1 MKKFLLLLCCW
12 FSVIGLSAQTY
23 DSEEYIEIYLRGS
36 MTNNFG
42 ALDNYKFSRSGN
54 TYSLTLAELDGTFKI
69 ADANWS
75 IVNHT
80 YTANAISADGTYT
93 FSNGGDNSTASGLK
107 NVTISFTF
115 NKENPKANLN
125 VTFKQESSEGG
136 EGEGGGNEG
145 GDNEGGEQQPS
156 GYHVYFDNT
165 LGWTPYVWAWNATEN
180 CTAAGTWPG
189 DPMTQKDG
197 KYYWEAP
204 AGKAPTHIIFNNN
217 GGAKTGDL
225 AFVNGATF
233 KPDGSH
239 TGGSEVVI
247 PPVSDLAPTGTL
259 PVLYINV
266 YTDATHSE
274 LQNEI
279 IDKDLSH
286 KNYFSDAEYWLDVKG
301 CDWLMELGAA
311 SVGSEEAPLPL
322 EIKARGNFTR
332 KGYSKKPYKL
342 KLGKKQNLLNMNV
355 NGATSKHW
363 AILAHADDEFGYMR
377 NFVGF
382 RLGEMIG
389 LPWTPRQQ
397 PIEVVINGDYRGIYF
412 LTESIRVGDGR
423 LPFTELDDNVS
434 DPALISGGYLVEL
447 DNYYDDCTFALP
459 DDSNCNKYGHY
470 GDLMV
475 TADTPEIYSSL
486 QLRFVKDQ
494 FTKMNNLV
502 NSTDDSELWSYMDLD
517 DAARYYVVEEL
528 ISHYEAYHGS
538 TYLFRDH
545 GEGQKWHF
553 SPLWDCGH
561 AFDGS
566 PTGFFADDAQ
576 YGNNWI
582 GNYGYSKGL
591 RSKPQ
596 FMNKVKDTFQWFVN
610 KEVDGSA
617 SPYERLLV
625 EIDDYVAHIKDAAVM
640 DAKRWKGVAKPVQ
653 VGDDVPK
660 DVVDNSDIESDKA
673 TVKNHLNTKINWLK
687 SQWGSN
693 KLDEPARDTTPAAEL
708 PEYAKPGYESI
719 TFNIYVID
727 DANWGNVNMHLYV
740 KGGSDYAAWP
750 GVKLEFDE
758 SLKVNGVQGVYTFEV
773 TEEWANG
780 LVIFN
785 NAGNNQYPGSGK
797 DGLEI
802 GGKSMVFYTSNKSW
816 TEPESVEGNYPWS
829 GELPLVRITT
839 ANGAEI
845 GYGDEGAASGSTF
858 ELDALGLQGVTAIP
872 AEQPGSV
879 TIKGRGKTYWDSF
892 EKKAYKLKFDNKVAV
907 LDMPKSKH
915 WVLMPYANDA
925 ANGLLSNYAG
935 HELSRLIGLEWT
947 PSMKPVEV
955 VINGEYMG
963 LYFIAEN
970 VRAAAERVQIADYG
984 DLTYSEADD
993 FLLEFGSEQEDSMTE
1008 LFYSWTSD
1016 NGYENKLITSTPA
1029 KEDIYKKITVA
1040 EGDAIA
1046 ARISEYLA
1054 GHIDGLRNAVAD
1066 AKARPMSADWTQ
1078 VIDHEQA
1085 AKYYVVQELMDDA
1098 KSFTDNFYMHHTTGS
1113 RWIMGPVWDFG
1124 NAFTSNGNKT
1134 ALIHEG
1140 NNFGGTFI
1148 DELYTNRNFVW
1159 FVGYTFVQFV
1169 TGESPR
1175 QNTIRTYSANA
1186 SVQDSY
1192 NPTMNGTYE
1201 EVFGSIDN
1209 MVHTIDGAVEK
1220 DAVRWP
1226 QYAATSEGNSL
1237 AQRAETVKN
1246 NLRQSNQFLSTS
1258 TTDGGAGWN
1267 WNEITTGVD
1276 NIILG
1281 NEDAT
1286 PEYFDVMGRRVSNP
1300 QPGSVYIVRRG
1311 GNVSKMLVK

>member
-1 MKKFLLLLCCW
+1 MRKIFLLLCCW
-12 FSVIGLSAQTY
+12 LSIIGISAQTY
-23 DSEEYIEIYLRGS
+23 DSDGYIEIYLRGS
-36 MTNNFG
+36 MTNSFA
-42 ALDNYKFSRSGN
+42 ALDSYKFNRTGD
-54 TYSLTLAELDGTFKI
+54 TYSLTLDTLDGSFKI
-69 ADANWS
+69 ADGGWS
-75 IVNHT
+75 VVNHT
-80 YTANAISADGTYT
+80 YTANTISTDGTYT
-93 FSNGGDNSTASGLK
+93 FTSGQNNASASELK

-115 NKENPKANLN
+115 NKNNPNASLN
-125 VTFKQESSEGG
+125 VTFKQSNGEGSEGEGG

-145 GDNEGGEQQPS
+145 GEQQPA

-165 LGWTPYVWAWNATEN
+165 SGWTPYVWAWNATEN
-180 CTAAGTWPG
+180 CTAAGKWPG

-217 GGAKTGDL
+217 GGAQTDDL

-266 YTDATHSE
+266 YTDATHSD

-286 KNYFSDAEYWLDVKG
+286 KNYFSDAEYWLDVNG
-301 CDWLMELGAA
+301 CQWMEELGAA
-311 SVGSEEAPLPL
+311 SIGSKEAPLPL

-342 KLGKKQNLLNMNV
+342 KLGKKQNLLNMNA
-355 NGATSKHW
+355 NGSTSKHW

-412 LTESIRVGDGR
+412 LTESIRIGDGR
-423 LPFTELDDNVS
+423 LPITELDDNVS

-447 DNYYDDCTFALP
+447 DNYIDDCTFALA
-459 DDSNCNKYGHY
+459 DASNSNQYPIEGTNNKYS
-470 GDLMV
+470 DLMV
-475 TADTPEIYSSL
+475 TADTPELLSDL
-486 QLRFVKDQ
+486 QLRFLKDQ
-494 FTKMNNLV
+494 FTKMNDLV
-502 NSTDDSELWSYMDLD
+502 NSNDDSELWSYMDLD

-566 PTGFFADDAQ
+566 TSGFFADDAQ

-582 GNYGYSKGL
+582 GNYGNSKGL
-591 RSKPQ
+591 RSKEK

-625 EIDDYVAHIKDAAVM
+625 EIDDYVAHIKAAALQ

-653 VGDDVPK
+653 VGNDVPR
-660 DVVDNSDIESDKA
+660 DVIDNSDIEDDK
-673 TVKNHLNTKINWLK
+673 TKVKNHLDEKINWLK
-687 SQWGSN
+687 GQWGSAA
-693 KLDEPARDTTPAAEL
+693 LEEPERDKTPAAEL
-708 PEYAKPGYESI
+708 PEYAQAGYEPK

-727 DANWGNVNMHLYV
+727 DAKWGNVNMYLYL
-740 KGGSDYAAWP
+740 KGGSNYATWP
-750 GVKLEFDE
+750 GEELEFDE
-758 SLKVNGVQGVYTFEV
+758 NLKVNGIQGVYTIEL

-780 LVIFN
+780 LVIFS
-785 NAGNNQYPGSGK
+785 NAGNNQYPGANQ
-797 DGLEI
+797 DGLAI
-802 GGKSMVFYTSNKSW
+802 GGKNMVFYTSDKDNRW
-816 TEPESVEGNYPWS
+816 AEPESVEYPWS
-829 GELPLVRITT
+829 ATLPLVRITT

-858 ELDALGLQGVTAIP
+858 ELDALGLQGVTAID
-872 AEQPGSV
+872 AAAAGSV
-879 TIKGRGKTYWDSF
+879 TIKGRGKSYWDNY
-892 EKKAYKLKFDNKVAV
+892 EKKSYKLKFKNKVAV

-935 HELSRLIGLEWT
+935 HELSRLIGMEWT
-947 PSMKPVEV
+947 ASMKPVEV
-955 VINGEYMG
+955 VINDEYMG

-984 DLTYSEADD
+984 DATYSEADD
-993 FLLEFGSEQEDSMTE
+993 FLLEFGSDLTDDGTE
-1008 LFYSWTSD
+1008 LFYSWNSA
-1016 NGYENKLITSTPA
+1016 NGYENKLVTATPS
-1029 KEDIYKKITVA
+1029 KEDIATA
-1040 EGDAIA
+1040 EEST
-1046 ARISEYLA
+1046 RIMEYLE
-1054 GHIDGLRNAVAD
+1054 GHINELEATVSK
-1066 AKARPMSADWTQ
+1066 AKANPMWMGWTD
-1078 VIDHEQA
+1078 VIDHEEA
-1085 AKYYVVQELMDDA
+1085 AKYYIVQEIMDDTR
-1098 KSFTDNFYMHHTTGS
+1098 SFADNFYMHHTTGS
-1113 RWIMGPVWDFG
+1113 RWLMGPVWDFG
-1124 NAFTSNGNKT
+1124 NAFPNNGAKGS
-1134 ALIHEG
+1134 LIHEAEG
-1140 NNFGGTFI
+1140 YEGSFI
-1148 DELYTNRNFVW
+1148 KELYTNRNFVW

-1169 TGESPR
+1169 NGESPR
-1175 QNTIRTYSANA
+1175 RSMPRAYANGSLQDTYA
-1186 SVQDSY
+1186 
-1192 NPTMNGTYE
+1192 PTMNGKFE
-1201 EVFGSIDN
+1201 DALNSIDE
-1209 MVHTIDGAVEK
+1209 MVSSIEEAVDK

-1226 QYAATSEGNSL
+1226 VYAATSEGNSL
-1237 AQRAETVKN
+1237 AQRAETVKA
-1246 NLRQSNQFLSTS
+1246 NLNQNKQFLSTS
-1258 TTDGGAGWN
+1258 TSDGGAGWN
-1267 WNEITTGVD
+1267 WTEITTGVD
-1276 NIILG
+1276 DVAIDN
-1281 NEDAT
+1281 NNAEK
-1286 PEYFDVMGRRVSNP
+1286 EYFDVTGRRVINP
-1300 QPGSVYIVRRG
+1300 QAGSVYIVRQG
-1311 GNVSKMLVK
+1311 DKVSKTLMK

>member
-1 MKKFLLLLCCW
+1 MKKFLLLLFCW
-12 FSVIGLSAQTY
+12 LSIPVISAQTY
-23 DSEEYIEIYLRGS
+23 DSDEYIEIYLRGS
-36 MTNNFG
+36 MTDNFA
-42 ALDNYKFSRSGN
+42 ALDSYKFNRTGD
-54 TYSLTLAELDGTFKI
+54 TYSLTLDTLDGSFKI
-69 ADANWS
+69 ADSGWS
-75 IVNHT
+75 VVNHT
-80 YTANAISADGTYT
+80 YTANTISTDGTYT
-93 FSNGGDNSTASGLK
+93 FVSAHDNSKASGLK

-125 VTFKQESSEGG
+125 VTFKQESDEGSEGEGG
-136 EGEGGGNEG
+136 EGEGGG
-145 GDNEGGEQQPS
+145 NEGGEQQPS

-165 LGWTPYVWAWNATEN
+165 SGWTPYVWAWNETEN
-180 CTAAGTWPG
+180 CTAAGKWPG
-189 DPMTQKDG
+189 DPMSLKDG

-204 AGKAPTHIIFNNN
+204 AGKAPTHIVFNNN
-217 GGAKTGDL
+217 GGAQTDDL

-247 PPVSDLAPTGTL
+247 PPVSALEPTGTL

-266 YTDATHSE
+266 YTDATHSD

-286 KNYFSDAEYWLDVKG
+286 KKYFSDAEYWLDVNG

-342 KLGKKQNLLNMNV
+342 KLEKKQNLLNINA
-355 NGATSKHW
+355 NGSTSKHW

-423 LPFTELDDNVS
+423 LPITELGDNVS

-447 DNYYDDCTFALP
+447 DNYIDDCTFALA
-459 DDSNCNKYGHY
+459 DASNSNQYPIEGTNNKYS
-470 GDLMV
+470 DLMV
-475 TADTPEIYSSL
+475 TADTPEQLSDL
-486 QLRFVKDQ
+486 QLRFLKDQ
-494 FTKMNNLV
+494 FTKMNDLV
-502 NSTDDSELWSYMDLD
+502 NSNDDSELWSYMDLD

-545 GEGQKWHF
+545 GEGQKWRF

-566 PTGFFADDAQ
+566 TSGFFADDAQ

-582 GNYGYSKGL
+582 GNYGNSRGL
-591 RSKPQ
+591 RSKEK

-625 EIDDYVAHIKDAAVM
+625 EIDDYVAHIKAAALQ

-653 VGDDVPK
+653 VGNDVPR
-660 DVVDNSDIESDKA
+660 DVIDNSDIEDDK
-673 TVKNHLNTKINWLK
+673 TKVKNHLDEKINWLK
-687 SQWGSN
+687 GQWGSAA
-693 KLDEPARDTTPAAEL
+693 LEEPAPDTTPAAEL
-708 PEYAKPGYESI
+708 PEYAQAGYEPK

-727 DANWGNVNMHLYV
+727 DAKWGNVNMYLYL
-740 KGGSDYAAWP
+740 KGGSNYATWP
-750 GVKLEFDE
+750 GKELEFDKN
-758 SLKVNGVQGVYTFEV
+758 LKVNGVQGVYTFEV

-780 LVIFN
+780 LVIFS
-785 NAGNNQYPGSGK
+785 NAGNNQYPGANQ
-797 DGLEI
+797 DGLAI
-802 GGKSMVFYTSNKSW
+802 GGKNMVFYTSDKENRW
-816 TEPESVEGNYPWS
+816 AEPESVEYPWS
-829 GELPLVRITT
+829 ATLPLVRINTPQNT
-839 ANGAEI
+839 EI
-845 GYGDEGAASGSTF
+845 GYGDGGAVKKSTF
-858 ELDALGLQGVTAIP
+858 EIDALGLQGVTAID
-872 AEQPGSV
+872 AAAAGSV
-879 TIKGRGKTYWDSF
+879 TIKGRGKSYWDNYD
-892 EKKAYKLKFDNKVAV
+892 KKAYKLKFKNPVAV

-935 HELSRLIGLEWT
+935 HELSRLIGMEWT
-947 PSMKPVEV
+947 ASMKPVEV
-955 VINGEYMG
+955 VINDEYMG

-984 DLTYSEADD
+984 DATYSEADD
-993 FLLEFGSEQEDSMTE
+993 FLLEFGSAQEDSMTE

-1029 KEDIYKKITVA
+1029 KEDILT
-1040 EGDAIA
+1040 EEELT
-1046 ARISEYLA
+1046 RIREYLA
-1054 GHIDGLRNAVAD
+1054 GHIDDLRNAVAG

-1124 NAFTSNGNKT
+1124 NAFTSKGNKT

-1148 DELYTNRNFVW
+1148 DELYANRNFVW

-1226 QYAATSEGNSL
+1226 RYAATSEGNSL

-1276 NIILG
+1276 DVAIDN
-1281 NEDAT
+1281 NNAEK
-1286 PEYFDVMGRRVSNP
+1286 EYFDVTGRRVINP
-1300 QPGSVYIVRRG
+1300 QAGSVYIVRQG
-1311 GNVSKMLVK
+1311 DKVSKTLVK